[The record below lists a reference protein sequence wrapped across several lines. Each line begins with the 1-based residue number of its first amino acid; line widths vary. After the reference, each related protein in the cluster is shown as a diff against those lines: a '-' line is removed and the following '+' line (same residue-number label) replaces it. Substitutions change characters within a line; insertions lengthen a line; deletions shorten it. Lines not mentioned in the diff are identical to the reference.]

1 MRGKGSLFSYLN
13 FGLFDLFAG
22 HKEQVRN
29 IQPTG
34 LKTRVYFMS
43 FDEQQHGLPMNLQ
56 FFAEQN
62 EGSNGAPD
70 NEPDQTSESKNE
82 SDKAQD
88 NQPKT
93 FTQDEVNKIISQRL
107 ERQKEQLKAKED
119 EAKKLSR
126 MNAEQKASY
135 ELEKANKRA
144 DDAAAK
150 LARYEMRDSAKQM
163 LADGGFTVSDNALLD
178 LVVTDNAEST
188 QINVETLLKAVEAIR
203 EDTRTKLLAGKTPKV
218 GGKEIKPVS
227 AKDLIKMSTA
237 ERVKFQR
244 ENPAEYARILGG
256 N

>member
-1 MRGKGSLFSYLN
+1 
-13 FGLFDLFAG
+13 
-22 HKEQVRN
+22 
-29 IQPTG
+29 
-34 LKTRVYFMS
+34 MS

-56 FFAEQN
+56 FFAEQG

-93 FTQDEVNKIISQRL
+93 FTQDEVNKIVSQRL

-126 MNAEQKASY
+126 MNAEQKANY

-144 DDAAAK
+144 EEAAAK

-163 LADGGFTVSDNALLD
+163 LADGGFNNTDNSLLD
-178 LVVTDNAEST
+178 LVVTDTAEST
-188 QINVETLLKAVEAIR
+188 QANVNVLLTAIEAIR
-203 EDTRTKLLAGKTPKV
+203 EDERNKLLAGKTPRVSGKKV
-218 GGKEIKPVS
+218 KPLTPN
-227 AKDLIKMSTA
+227 DLIKLKPA
-237 ERVKFQR
+237 DRIKFQR
-244 ENPAEYARILGG
+244 ENPDEYVKILGG
-256 N
+256 K

>member
-1 MRGKGSLFSYLN
+1 
-13 FGLFDLFAG
+13 
-22 HKEQVRN
+22 
-29 IQPTG
+29 
-34 LKTRVYFMS
+34 MS

-56 FFAEQN
+56 FFAEQG

-93 FTQDEVNKIISQRL
+93 FTQDEVNKIVSQRL

-126 MNAEQKASY
+126 MNAEQKANY

-144 DDAAAK
+144 EEAAAK

-163 LADGGFTVSDNALLD
+163 LADGGFNNADNNLLD
-178 LVVTDNAEST
+178 LVVTDTAEST
-188 QINVETLLKAVEAIR
+188 QANVNVLLTAIEAIR
-203 EDTRTKLLAGKTPKV
+203 EDERNKLLSGKTPRVSGKKV
-218 GGKEIKPVS
+218 KPLTPN
-227 AKDLIKMSTA
+227 DLIKLKPA
-237 ERVKFQR
+237 DRIKFQR
-244 ENPAEYARILGG
+244 ENPDEYVKILGG
-256 N
+256 K

>member
-1 MRGKGSLFSYLN
+1 
-13 FGLFDLFAG
+13 
-22 HKEQVRN
+22 
-29 IQPTG
+29 
-34 LKTRVYFMS
+34 MS

-56 FFAEQN
+56 FFAEQG

-93 FTQDEVNKIISQRL
+93 FTQDEVNKIVSQRL

-126 MNAEQKASY
+126 MNAEQKANY

-144 DDAAAK
+144 EEAAAK

-163 LADGGFTVSDNALLD
+163 LADGGFNNADNNLLD
-178 LVVTDNAEST
+178 LVVTDTAEST
-188 QINVETLLKAVEAIR
+188 QANANVLLTAIEAIR
-203 EDTRTKLLAGKTPKV
+203 EDERNKLLAGKTPRVSGKKV
-218 GGKEIKPVS
+218 KPLTPN
-227 AKDLIKMSTA
+227 DLIKLKPA
-237 ERVKFQR
+237 DRIKFQR
-244 ENPAEYARILGG
+244 ENPDEYVKILGG
-256 N
+256 K